1 MCREVLF
8 AKPPKIPI
16 LIAGE
21 RPDGIR
27 AWHLE
32 GLGTAH
38 AWLFVNMLYAEI
50 NETKRMETVY
60 DSELR
65 ADIDA
70 SMHNTAMT
78 EPSFFTCGLAMCA
91 SESMPR
97 LLAVV
102 KDMVVAPRTEEM
114 DTVDADDRTTHA
126 VWYERVSAAL
136 FWELD

>member
-8 AKPPKIPI
+8 SKPPKIPI
-16 LIAGE
+16 LIPGE
-21 RPDGIR
+21 CPEGLYS
-27 AWHLE
+27 WHLE

-50 NETKRMETVY
+50 NDTKILDTVY
-60 DSELR
+60 DSDLR

-70 SMHNTAMT
+70 AMHNIATT
-78 EPSFFTCGLAMCA
+78 EPNFFTCGLAMYA
-91 SESMPR
+91 SESMAR

-102 KDMVVAPRTEEM
+102 KDMVIAPRTEEM

-126 VWYERVSAAL
+126 VWFERVSDAL
-136 FWELD
+136 YWQLD